1 MNLNPL
7 PLAAAAALMLSPAL
21 ALAEEFPLQVTVE
34 AVVPSPTGL
43 QISPVGD
50 WAGRT
55 QPMRWNLSTQRLDP
69 IQQQID
75 MKSGLGAIEAYLS
88 TDALLTSAAN
98 SIALTVTVAG
108 KVLAVGAA
116 NKAEVASSIEAAA
129 SKRVDVTI
137 AAAAPTGPGYAQ
149 GNYQGNV
156 FMMFESVAP

>member
-1 MNLNPL
+1 MNLKSL
-7 PLAAAAALMLSPAL
+7 PLAAVAALMLSPAV

-50 WAGRT
+50 WVGRT
-55 QPMRWNLSTQRLDP
+55 QQMRWNLATQRLDP
-69 IQQQID
+69 IQQQLD

-88 TDALLTSAAN
+88 TDAVLTSAAN

-108 KVLAVGAA
+108 KDLAVGEA
-116 NKAEVASSIEAAA
+116 NKVEVATTIEAAA
-129 SKRVDVTI
+129 SKRADVSI
-137 AAAAPTGPGYAQ
+137 AAAAPTGAGYVQ

-156 FMMFESVAP
+156 FMMFESEAP